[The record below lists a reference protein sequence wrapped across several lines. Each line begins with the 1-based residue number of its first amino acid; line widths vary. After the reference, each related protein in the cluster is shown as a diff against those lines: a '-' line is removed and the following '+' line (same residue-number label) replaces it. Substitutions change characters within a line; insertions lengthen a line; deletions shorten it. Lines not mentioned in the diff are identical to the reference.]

1 MECRG
6 TPEGRRRKECVRQC
20 LDHSGR
26 EQEHGEVAEGGRR
39 ERNPYFFG
47 ERSYEQWSR
56 SEHGRFEVL
65 ERFARRSEL
74 LVGVENYRL
83 AVLEAE
89 PETFIMPRHW
99 DAEEV
104 FYVMEGNNNQRS
116 VLSFTELPEYCV
128 LTAIIYRAW
137 DYNIA
142 S

>member
-1 MECRG
+1 M
-6 TPEGRRRKECVRQC
+6 
-20 LDHSGR
+20 
-26 EQEHGEVAEGGRR
+26 AEGERR

-47 ERSYEQWSR
+47 DRSYEQWSR

-104 FYVMEGNNNQRS
+104 FYVMEGNNQRS
-116 VLSFTELPEYCV
+116 VLSFTELP
-128 LTAIIYRAW
+128 
-137 DYNIA
+137 
-142 S
+142 